1 MDEFIKLLECSPGNY
16 APQKHVNE
24 LEDVISCGWSSFKR
38 RPAYKPFELGHHHQY
53 CWQKNEEYLQSNP
66 RKETLYKCFNEWS
79 AMKVKH
85 NIIDRHLKLSKNHTR
100 VICNI
105 SFSHQIYQWMNART
119 YNIFCTVIKLDYKL
133 TIIKIAKCSVLLKV
147 TIYETHSF
155 ETYY

>member
-1 MDEFIKLLECSPGNY
+1 
-16 APQKHVNE
+16 
-24 LEDVISCGWSSFKR
+24 
-38 RPAYKPFELGHHHQY
+38 
-53 CWQKNEEYLQSNP
+53 
-66 RKETLYKCFNEWS
+66 
-79 AMKVKH
+79 MKVKH

-147 TIYETHSF
+147 KKILSMKLVASKPTTQKNWFTVYVNQKPEKCNNKIKEKYEAKKKITLHFNEVLEEGCCFFNAFNISK
-155 ETYY
+155 